1 MDGVQPC
8 SLCGMQP
15 IEIRF
20 GKEVRAQREQQ
31 GLSQEAFAVQAGIH
45 RTYVSSIE
53 LGKVQVS
60 IRIAQQLAD
69 ALGVP
74 LSRLW
79 KTIEADRAP

>member
-1 MDGVQPC
+1 MDE
-8 SLCGMQP
+8 
-15 IEIRF
+15 IEREF
-20 GKEVRAQREQQ
+20 GAVVRQRRQKL

-45 RTYVSSIE
+45 RTYISSIE

-74 LSRLW
+74 LSVLW
-79 KTIEADRAP
+79 RDIERTASKPSAQS